1 MVFIGGRAPIWSVS
15 LRALLRK
22 QLSDGFEEN
31 RPAAP
36 RRFFYANEE
45 TGMADKI
52 VTANRLDDGLVVYL
66 NGASGGGSWSERIEY
81 ARIAG
86 DDAAA
91 DGLLAEAEGQG
102 QEIRVI
108 EPYLIE
114 VALEG
119 AEPRPV
125 SYREAIRAQG
135 PTVRLDLG
143 KQADFA

>member
-1 MVFIGGRAPIWSVS
+1 
-15 LRALLRK
+15 
-22 QLSDGFEEN
+22 
-31 RPAAP
+31 
-36 RRFFYANEE
+36 
-45 TGMADKI
+45 MADKI
-52 VTANRLDDGLVVYL
+52 VTANRLNDGLVVYL
-66 NGASGGGSWSERIEY
+66 NGAGWSERIED

-114 VALEG
+114 VAIEG
-119 AEPRPV
+119 AAPRPV

>member
-1 MVFIGGRAPIWSVS
+1 
-15 LRALLRK
+15 
-22 QLSDGFEEN
+22 
-31 RPAAP
+31 
-36 RRFFYANEE
+36 
-45 TGMADKI
+45 MADKI

-66 NGASGGGSWSERIEY
+66 NGAGWSERIED

-91 DGLLAEAEGQG
+91 DGLLAEAEGPG
-102 QEIRVI
+102 QEIRVV

-114 VALEG
+114 IALEG

-125 SYREAIRAQG
+125 SYREAIRAKG

-143 KQADFA
+143 KQAEFA

>member
-1 MVFIGGRAPIWSVS
+1 
-15 LRALLRK
+15 
-22 QLSDGFEEN
+22 
-31 RPAAP
+31 
-36 RRFFYANEE
+36 
-45 TGMADKI
+45 MADKI

-66 NGASGGGSWSERIEY
+66 NGAGWSERIED

-108 EPYLIE
+108 GPYLIE

>member
-1 MVFIGGRAPIWSVS
+1 
-15 LRALLRK
+15 
-22 QLSDGFEEN
+22 
-31 RPAAP
+31 
-36 RRFFYANEE
+36 
-45 TGMADKI
+45 MADKI

-66 NGASGGGSWSERIEY
+66 NGAGWSERIED

-91 DGLLAEAEGQG
+91 DGLLAEAEGPG
-102 QEIRVI
+102 QAIRVVG
-108 EPYLIE
+108 PYLIE
-114 VALEG
+114 IALEG

>member
-1 MVFIGGRAPIWSVS
+1 MVFISGRAPIWSVS

-36 RRFFYANEE
+36 RRFFYTNQE

-52 VTANRLDDGLVVYL
+52 VTANRLNDGLVVYL
-66 NGASGGGSWSERIEY
+66 NGAGWSERIED

-102 QEIRVI
+102 QEIRVV

-119 AEPRPV
+119 AGPRPV
-125 SYREAIRAQG
+125 SYREAIRAKG

>member
-1 MVFIGGRAPIWSVS
+1 M
-15 LRALLRK
+15 
-22 QLSDGFEEN
+22 
-31 RPAAP
+31 
-36 RRFFYANEE
+36 
-45 TGMADKI
+45 TDKI

-66 NGASGGGSWSERIEY
+66 NGAGWSERIED
-81 ARIAG
+81 AHIAG

-91 DGLLAEAEGQG
+91 DGLLAEAEGPG
-102 QEIRVI
+102 QEIRVVG
-108 EPYLIE
+108 PYLIE
-114 VALEG
+114 IALEG

>member
-1 MVFIGGRAPIWSVS
+1 
-15 LRALLRK
+15 
-22 QLSDGFEEN
+22 
-31 RPAAP
+31 
-36 RRFFYANEE
+36 
-45 TGMADKI
+45 MADKI

-66 NGASGGGSWSERIEY
+66 NGAGWSECIED

-91 DGLLAEAEGQG
+91 DGLLAQAEGPG

-108 EPYLIE
+108 GPYLIE
-114 VALEG
+114 VARG
-119 AEPRPV
+119 DAAPRPV

-135 PTVRLDLG
+135 PTVRPDLG

>member
-1 MVFIGGRAPIWSVS
+1 MGEQGFGQSIRRSEDARFLIGAGRYTADIDLAGQARACF
-15 LRALLRK
+15 LRSPHAHADIATIDTGAAR
-22 QLSDGFEEN
+22 
-31 RPAAP
+31 AAP
-36 RRFFYANEE
+36 
-45 TGMADKI
+45 G
-52 VTANRLDDGLVVYL
+52 V
-66 NGASGGGSWSERIEY
+66 
-81 ARIAG
+81 IAVLTG

-102 QEIRVI
+102 QEIRVV

-119 AEPRPV
+119 AGPRPV
-125 SYREAIRAQG
+125 SYLEAIRAKG

>member
-1 MVFIGGRAPIWSVS
+1 MVFISGRAPIWSVS

-36 RRFFYANEE
+36 RRFFYANQE

-66 NGASGGGSWSERIEY
+66 NGAGWSERIED

-119 AEPRPV
+119 AAPRPV